1 MNEDISQ
8 AIEVLEEIRGDSGTS
23 KGIRDAI
30 SKAIDELK
38 NNSETKAG
46 IHKALAA
53 LDELA
58 DNPNIESYARS
69 QIWNVV
75 SLLETLSLSVS
86 N

>member
-1 MNEDISQ
+1 MNEDITQ
-8 AIEVLEEIRGDSGTS
+8 VIEVLEEIINDSSTS
-23 KGIRDAI
+23 KEIRDAI
-30 SKAIDELK
+30 SKAVSQLK

-46 IHKALAA
+46 IHKALVA